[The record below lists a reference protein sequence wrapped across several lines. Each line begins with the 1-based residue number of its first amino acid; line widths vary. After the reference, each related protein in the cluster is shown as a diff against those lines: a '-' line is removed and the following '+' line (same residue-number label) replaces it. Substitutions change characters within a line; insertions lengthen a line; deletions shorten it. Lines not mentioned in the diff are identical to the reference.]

1 MINASSLLSPRPYQA
16 PPISAGP
23 VMISIIGCK
32 LSEIE
37 EKHIGHPN
45 TGGVILFKRN
55 FENRVQLCALIQEI
69 RAVRRAAGNGH
80 IIIAV
85 DQEGGRVQRFKGD
98 GFTDLPAMSKLGDLY
113 EIDQKRAKDAAKAI
127 GFVMAAELRACDLD
141 LSFAPVLDLN
151 YGHNT
156 VIGDRAF
163 HCNPDVVA
171 ELAED
176 LIKGMQEAG
185 IANCGKHFPGHGYV
199 EKDSHYEVPEDN
211 RPLKKIKDEDMKPYR
226 KLSDLLTAVMPA
238 FVRYTGPDDTNHD
251 SNDSSDIA
259 AFSTKWNNTLR
270 KDVGF
275 KGAKFSDALNMKGA
289 SPNGESVTQAA
300 LKAFQAGCDMV
311 LIDHTKKIIG
321 QLLEELEKLEHKP
334 NQASLDR
341 LSKCLAQDEAF
352 DWDKLQKEA
361 LYQSSKALIA
371 TEFFPDKAAE
381 KIAPQSFQI
390 AA

>member
-23 VMISIIGCK
+23 VMISIIGRK

-45 TGGVILFKRN
+45 TGGIILFKRN
-55 FENRVQLCALIQEI
+55 FENRAQLCALIQEI

-80 IIIAV
+80 IIIAA
-85 DQEGGRVQRFKGD
+85 DQAGGRVQRFKGD
-98 GFTDLPAMSKLGDLY
+98 GFTDLPEMSKLGDLY
-113 EIDQKRAKDAAKAI
+113 EVDQKRAKDAAKAI
-127 GFVMAAELRACDLD
+127 
-141 LSFAPVLDLN
+141 
-151 YGHNT
+151 
-156 VIGDRAF
+156 
-163 HCNPDVVA
+163 
-171 ELAED
+171 
-176 LIKGMQEAG
+176 
-185 IANCGKHFPGHGYV
+185 
-199 EKDSHYEVPEDN
+199 
-211 RPLKKIKDEDMKPYR
+211 
-226 KLSDLLTAVMPA
+226 
-238 FVRYTGPDDTNHD
+238 
-251 SNDSSDIA
+251 
-259 AFSTKWNNTLR
+259 
-270 KDVGF
+270 GF

-300 LKAFQAGCDMV
+300 LKAFQTGCDMV

-341 LSKCLAQDEAF
+341 LSKCLAQDEAL

-371 TEFFPDKAAE
+371 TEFFPDKATE
-381 KIAPQSFQI
+381 KIAPRSFQR